1 MLTQKILIIDDDHWL
16 RKMFCIRLRSEGYEV
31 EDASSGRLGFEKA
44 KKFGPDLILSDLEME
59 GDDGIE
65 TLKRLK
71 RNSTTSAIPVLM
83 ISANTTMETR
93 DEALTY
99 GAVDYIF
106 KPILP
111 QFLIS
116 RIKYYLNSRRN

>member
-1 MLTQKILIIDDDHWL
+1 MLNQKILVIDDDHWL

-31 EDASSGRLGFEKA
+31 EDAATGRLGFEKA
-44 KKFGPDLILSDLEME
+44 KEFVPDLILSDLEME
-59 GDDGIE
+59 GDNGIE
-65 TLKRLK
+65 TLKWLK
-71 RNSTTSAIPVLM
+71 GNSATRAIPVLM
-83 ISANTTMETR
+83 ISANTAMETR
-93 DEALTY
+93 AEALTY

-116 RIKYYLNSRRN
+116 RIKFYLNQRRN